1 MVRAIL
7 DRVYLYCGYVAAAFL
22 VGIAVSILAQ
32 IIWRMT
38 GRTLDATEASGFC
51 MAAAT
56 FFGLAHTLRH
66 GSHVRIGLLT
76 DRLSPANQRRMEIF
90 CCLLGTIVAGFL
102 GWYLWELAFQSLDFG
117 DVSPG
122 LLAMPMWIPQVGAAL
137 GVTVFAIAL
146 LDELLW
152 LLGGGPP
159 RLGAPDEI
167 GADQPVA

>member
-1 MVRAIL
+1 MLRAML
-7 DRVYLYCGYVAAAFL
+7 DRLYLYCGYVAAAFM
-22 VGIAVSILAQ
+22 VGIAVCILAQ
-32 IIWRMT
+32 ILWRMM

-66 GSHVRIGLLT
+66 GAHVRIGLLT
-76 DRLSPANQRRMEIF
+76 DRLSLPNRRRMEML
-90 CCLLGTIVAGFL
+90 CCLVGVAVVGFV
-102 GWYLWELAFQSLDFG
+102 GWHLWELALQSLDFG

-122 LLAMPMWIPQVGAAL
+122 LLAMPMWIPQIGAAL
-137 GVTVFAIAL
+137 GVTVLAIAL

-152 LLGGGPP
+152 LLSGGAA
-159 RLGAPDEI
+159 RLGAPDVI